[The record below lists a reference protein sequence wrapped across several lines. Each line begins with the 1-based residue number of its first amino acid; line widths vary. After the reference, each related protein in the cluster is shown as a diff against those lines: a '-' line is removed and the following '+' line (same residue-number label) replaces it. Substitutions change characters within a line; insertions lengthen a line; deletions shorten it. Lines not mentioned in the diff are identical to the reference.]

1 MISDKTRREEIC
13 LMELI
18 GEREREKKRGG
29 GYEGDWLY
37 VLGVGEGVGG
47 DEE

>member
-1 MISDKTRREEIC
+1 MD

-37 VLGVGEGVGG
+37 VLGVEEGVGG